1 MFELISEGLGIVKLI
16 VIVMAL
22 ITAMVGFAKF
32 GVAFL
37 KQALWVAIV
46 IGVIIFIVPNL

>member
-1 MFELISEGLGIVKLI
+1 MFDLISDGLSIIKLI

-22 ITAMVGFAKF
+22 ITAMVGFAKY

-46 IGVIIFIVPNL
+46 IGAIIFIVPNL